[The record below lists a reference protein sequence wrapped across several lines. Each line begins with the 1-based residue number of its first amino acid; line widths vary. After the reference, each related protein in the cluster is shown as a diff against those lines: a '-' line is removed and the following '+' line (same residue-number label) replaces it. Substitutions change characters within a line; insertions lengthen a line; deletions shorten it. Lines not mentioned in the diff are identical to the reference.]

1 MTSNA
6 LTIMPPEG
14 SHWEF
19 DEVRTKKGTESL
31 GDAPILVWDTV
42 AGAIAHYGE
51 EGVKNSFD
59 GTSFRVSYQGIAR
72 RMKIAGKT
80 DDEIAAALVEFKPG
94 NRTPGVSTPASR
106 AGNAAKKAVAA
117 GVDADKVTKLLEA
130 AAAGEI
136 DLSQFGL

>member
-1 MTSNA
+1 MTDNA
-6 LTIMPPEG
+6 LTITPPEG

-19 DEVRTKKGTESL
+19 DEVRTKRGTETL
-31 GDAPILVWDTV
+31 GDAPILIWDSV
-42 AGAIAHYGE
+42 EGAVNHYGE

-72 RMKIAGKT
+72 RMKIAGKSN
-80 DDEIAAALVEFKPG
+80 DEIAAALVEFKPG

-136 DLSQFGL
+136 DLSAFGL